1 VLAAA
6 LPRGVIVSQ
15 SCYQEGAALRFVTVR
30 ELRSKGGEI
39 WRALREGE
47 EAVLTINGAPE
58 AVLVR
63 IPEDGLEDTLRA
75 VRRAL
80 AQVAVSRMR
89 ERASERGLDRLTEP
103 EVEEEVRAGSGTVET
118 HRAGHQRAG
127 GCPALAVRPSGPR
140 ARRGARRAGAI
151 ALRGAPRTLRMP
163 EARRTPQPVP
173 PAKAA
178 RPA

>member
-1 VLAAA
+1 MLAAA
-6 LPRGVIVSQ
+6 LPRGIIVSQ
-15 SCYQEGAALRFVTVR
+15 SCYEEGAALRFVTVR

-63 IPEDGLEDTLRA
+63 IPEDGLVDTLRA

-103 EVEEEVRAGSGTVET
+103 EVDQEVRA
-118 HRAGHQRAG
+118 
-127 GCPALAVRPSGPR
+127 
-140 ARRGARRAGAI
+140 ARRERDR
-151 ALRGAPRTLRMP
+151 
-163 EARRTPQPVP
+163 
-173 PAKAA
+173 
-178 RPA
+178 